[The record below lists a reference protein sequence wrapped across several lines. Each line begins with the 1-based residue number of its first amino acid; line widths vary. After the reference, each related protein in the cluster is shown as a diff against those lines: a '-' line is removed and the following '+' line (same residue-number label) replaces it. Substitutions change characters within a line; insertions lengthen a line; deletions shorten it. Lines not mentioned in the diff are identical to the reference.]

1 MTDKTSARPLTGMSA
16 FRRVFSF
23 FFFLA
28 RRTGKVRLFAL
39 LALIPVILSV
49 VVRIV
54 LAGKSGDVM
63 AVFNDI
69 LMVFYLQFFI
79 VILSLF
85 YGTSV
90 TAEEVEGRT
99 LSYLVT
105 RPIAKPA
112 IVAGKFAAYAVL
124 AFLLVGASLALS
136 FFIMN
141 SARLGDMGL
150 YGTFFHYA
158 GVLLL
163 GILAYSALFTFLGA
177 LLKRAVLVG
186 LVFGFG
192 WENVI
197 QYFPGST
204 QRFSLVHYLKSLL
217 PYHYSG
223 GGGGLTSLLLFRLEP
238 TPPVAA
244 VLALAAV
251 TGVFLALACVVFRW
265 KEFSSEE

>member
-1 MTDKTSARPLTGMSA
+1 MTDVTAARSLPGTSA

-28 RRTGKVRLFAL
+28 RRTGKVRLFAVLALFPVVLSVLVRIL
-39 LALIPVILSV
+39 LAG
-49 VVRIV
+49 RT
-54 LAGKSGDVM
+54 GDAM
-63 AVFNDI
+63 EVFNDI

-90 TAEEVEGRT
+90 TSEEVEGRT

-105 RPIAKPA
+105 RPIAKPV
-112 IVAGKFAAYAVL
+112 IVAGKFAAYVAL
-124 AFLLVGASLALS
+124 SFLIVGISLALS

-141 SARLGDMGL
+141 GARLGDPSL
-150 YGTFFHYA
+150 YVTFFRYA

-163 GILAYSALFTFLGA
+163 GILAYTALFTFLGT

-204 QRFSLVHYLKSLL
+204 QKFSLVHYLKSLL

-223 GGGGLTSLLLFRLEP
+223 GGGGLTSILLFRLEP

-244 VLALAAV
+244 VLALVVV
-251 TGVFLALACVVFRW
+251 TGVFVVLACAVFRW
-265 KEFSSEE
+265 KEFSSVE